1 MTFPIQQPGDSYT
14 ASHVSLDLRLS
25 HTQYWLAIDA
35 RELALENLKYKDRI
49 VTLKEGQIA
58 ELVAF
63 VEHPDHDQHFLI
75 DPDGEL
81 IELDVDRAREVI
93 SVYLKRK
100 QSLAISLTRVM
111 SRASADYTEAYR
123 THYNA
128 SLGGWH
134 VDTYRMLSS
143 RYSTRAGLSA
153 EVDRVRHAQLSSL
166 SASTVPPTQD
176 APTQPVELS
185 PAFDPDVYTY
195 GVLLPHDALGVT
207 LGYDTDPSDM
217 TVTVD
222 VDGAAQVVRTTSVDK
237 FESREYRVN
246 VEWKPAPPE

>member
-1 MTFPIQQPGDSYT
+1 MTLPIQQPGDGYDYGWQPPEYLTARLKSY
-14 ASHVSLDLRLS
+14 
-25 HTQYWLAIDA
+25 LAAEAKLLA
-35 RELALENLKYKDRI
+35 REDLEYKDR
-49 VTLKEGQIA
+49 VATFQEGQLA
-58 ELVAF
+58 ELAAF
-63 VEHPDHDQHFLI
+63 VEHPDHDQHFLL

-81 IELDVDRAREVI
+81 IELDAYRAREII
-93 SVYLKRK
+93 SLYLKRK
-100 QSLAISLTRVM
+100 QSLAISLGRVV
-111 SRASADYTEAYR
+111 SRADAAYQSAYL
-123 THYNA
+123 THFNYD
-128 SLGGWH
+128 LGGWH
-134 VDTYRMLSS
+134 HNTYL
-143 RYSTRAGLSA
+143 YLDRAHNRPELVA
-153 EVDRVRHAQLSSL
+153 ELDRVRHAQLSSL

-195 GVLLPHDALGVT
+195 GVLLPHDAHGVT